1 MSSFVQQ
8 LPALL
13 GVVIGAFGSY
23 LVVMRGEQVRFRRER
38 ETRWEERRLAVYADW
53 ARAVK
58 QSITL
63 TYRVASHL
71 GNDPHPH
78 PLSPEDAAPLMA
90 EATAAR
96 DPSGEALLLL
106 GSPEVVEK
114 ARAWVV
120 TVMRME
126 EFLRTGT
133 RDPGTW
139 QTLLERQRAGRDAY
153 YTAVREDLALPPGH
167 SARWQLPPAPTAGL
181 TGSTGAT
188 GATGSTPPSAP
199 PPVPRA

>member
-38 ETRWEERRLAVYADW
+38 ESRWEERRLAVYADW
-53 ARAVK
+53 ARTVK
-58 QSITL
+58 QSVTL
-63 TYRVASHL
+63 AYRVASHL

-78 PLSPEDAAPLMA
+78 PLSPEEAAPLMA

-126 EFLRTGT
+126 EFLRGGT
-133 RDPGTW
+133 LDPAAW

-167 SARWQLPPAPTAGL
+167 AGRWQLPPAP
-181 TGSTGAT
+181 AT

-199 PPVPRA
+199 PPAPRT